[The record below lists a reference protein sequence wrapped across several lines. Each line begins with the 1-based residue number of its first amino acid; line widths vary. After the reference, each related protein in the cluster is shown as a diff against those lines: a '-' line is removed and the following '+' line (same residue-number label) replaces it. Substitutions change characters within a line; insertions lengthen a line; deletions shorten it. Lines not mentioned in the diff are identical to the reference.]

1 MNSSISK
8 CKKLVRFNVY
18 NKCVFAHPVGDLL
31 VQQAQAVM
39 VMKQASDDME
49 DKMEEH
55 KVKVSHLLS
64 LWVW

>member
-1 MNSSISK
+1 
-8 CKKLVRFNVY
+8 VRFNVY
-18 NKCVFAHPVGDLL
+18 NKCLFAHPVGDLL

-64 LWVW
+64 L